1 MKYDFEWFWST
12 KLGFGLEF
20 VLQIAKQALK
30 IMPLSEL
37 EEKDETFITGA
48 DATLDLCT
56 LGEKQ

>member
-20 VLQIAKQALK
+20 VLQIAKQAPK
-30 IMPLSEL
+30 TVPLSEL
-37 EEKDETFITGA
+37 EEKDKTFITVT

-56 LGEKQ
+56 LGEKR

>member
-1 MKYDFEWFWST
+1 MFW
-12 KLGFGLEF
+12 LVLQF

-30 IMPLSEL
+30 TMPLSEL

>member
-1 MKYDFEWFWST
+1 
-12 KLGFGLEF
+12 
-20 VLQIAKQALK
+20 
-30 IMPLSEL
+30 MPLSEL